1 MIDGSSTTGTVNW
14 TFNSGTETFDYLA
27 VGESLVITYTVT
39 IEDDNGASV
48 TQDIVITVTGS
59 NDAPT
64 VTASMGDTQSLAE
77 TNAALTTSGSFDIED
92 VDTTDVVSI
101 DSFSVATSGNDS
113 DAAAPTSAELQAMF
127 NALPAMSGP
136 TSSPLIDGS
145 STTGTVNWTFNSG
158 AETFDYLAVGESLVI
173 TYTVTI
179 EDDNGASV
187 TQDIVITVTGSND
200 APTMTAG
207 ANTAYNYTGGAQVID
222 NTITVADADST
233 MLTGATVTISNNFDA
248 ADLLGFV
255 NQNGI
260 SGVYNDATGVLTL
273 SGNASVADY
282 QAALQS
288 VTFNTT
294 GSPPATGDREFT
306 FTTTDGTQTST
317 GVTSII
323 TMPFYFTVP
332 GNSGTAFNDFIDG
345 TAGND
350 VINGSDGNDFILGL
364 GGNDIINGGADN
376 DVINGGAGADS
387 LTGGAGADEFVF
399 DGPVGGDIIQD
410 FDVNEDFINIAEL
423 LDASFD
429 PNMPSADITFSRIPS
444 TTSNDLFMEVD
455 TGSGIET
462 ITFGG
467 SAPNLSDT
475 INVVYDNSVS
485 PIQVTVTA

>member
-1 MIDGSSTTGTVNW
+1 M
-14 TFNSGTETFDYLA
+14 
-27 VGESLVITYTVT
+27 
-39 IEDDNGASV
+39 
-48 TQDIVITVTGS
+48 
-59 NDAPT
+59 
-64 VTASMGDTQSLAE
+64 
-77 TNAALTTSGSFDIED
+77 
-92 VDTTDVVSI
+92 
-101 DSFSVATSGNDS
+101 
-113 DAAAPTSAELQAMF
+113 
-127 NALPAMSGP
+127 
-136 TSSPLIDGS
+136 IDGS